1 MGFIKIYHFL
11 KVDSLFIKLQ
21 VQHRY
26 SEFAALHAQ
35 LTVSIKLF

>member
-1 MGFIKIYHFL
+1 M
-11 KVDSLFIKLQ
+11 FIKLQ

-35 LTVSIKLF
+35 LTVSIEFFKMPFTIATQI